1 MSLLI
6 CCFWL
11 QYPLSIISLS
21 FACPSRMPRQEAIAQ
36 RLVTEALRCLCWLGD
51 VRVMEAV
58 ERGDGFP
65 RPSCLHPFIVH
76 ELGLPDSCLYLPP
89 LTDACCQSVWEGLQ
103 SASPSG
109 WISYEPKK
117 IGDWEEIDLRP
128 VSVSQ
133 GRFSP
138 LLNTFN
144 ENETS

>member
-1 MSLLI
+1 
-6 CCFWL
+6 
-11 QYPLSIISLS
+11 
-21 FACPSRMPRQEAIAQ
+21 
-36 RLVTEALRCLCWLGD
+36 
-51 VRVMEAV
+51 MEAV

-128 VSVSQ
+128 VYVSQ